1 MMDDF
6 VAIMLDGLGNRQTS
20 YEFFINPHGI
30 RMDAVDSAVSGMDVT
45 PDFVWESAGKLT
57 PDGYQVEVRIPLD
70 SIRCQKGKGKDKEV
84 QMGVL
89 FYRSVT
95 HLGMAG
101 CWPEFQ
107 PGQTI
112 FNGMSK
118 IIYQGLKKGGLRLE
132 ILPNFTYN
140 RSSERNETE
149 TWDKNTDTNLGI
161 ALKYGITSSITA
173 EATVNPDFSQV
184 ESDVFQVEVNQRYPL
199 FFSEKR
205 PFFMESQEVLDFTV
219 VHDAMAS
226 LLEYG
231 MMVSPIHTRRIV
243 DPGWQ

>member
-30 RMDAVDSAVSGMDVT
+30 QMDAVDSAVSGMDVT

-70 SIRCQKGKGKDKEV
+70 SIRYQKGKGKDKEV

-101 CWPEFQ
+101 CWPELQ

-118 IIYQGLKKGGLRLE
+118 IIYQGLKKSGLRLE
-132 ILPNFTYN
+132 ILPN
-140 RSSERNETE
+140 
-149 TWDKNTDTNLGI
+149 
-161 ALKYGITSSITA
+161 
-173 EATVNPDFSQV
+173 
-184 ESDVFQVEVNQRYPL
+184 
-199 FFSEKR
+199 
-205 PFFMESQEVLDFTV
+205 FTV

-243 DPGWQ
+243 DPGWAVKLSGSSGESYGMIVYRKSY